1 MISLATPSESHLD
14 DSGTM
19 AWDQIYQ
26 TYYPCLLRYARR
38 GGANAGDAEDIAAEV
53 LKKFYIQTTRR
64 QLPLVGSFHGYLA
77 AMVRNAVIDHRH
89 ASRAFYGNGC
99 GMLCP
104 SARTEVQMPQTPYT
118 ETGEL
123 SDVELRQ
130 KMEILTE
137 AMTRVRSRV
146 VVKSWQMFWAV
157 TVEEVPAQDVAQ
169 QFNVR
174 VQTVYQRNF
183 QIRRMLRVECGLAVD
198 ESGASSGAFFSCR
211 SPKPPN
217 SNKPSSASRNA
228 MPWGS
233 GSSRNAKA
241 ILAVIP

>member
-1 MISLATPSESHLD
+1 MVSLSAPSELHVD
-14 DSGTM
+14 DSGTVI
-19 AWDQIYQ
+19 WDQIYQ

-38 GGANAGDAEDIAAEV
+38 GGVSAGDAEDIAAEV
-53 LKKFYIQTTRR
+53 LKKFYIQVTQR

-89 ASRAFYGNGC
+89 ANRAFYGNGC
-99 GMLCP
+99 GMLC
-104 SARTEVQMPQTPYT
+104 SAARPEIQVPRTPYT

-123 SDVELRQ
+123 SDVEIRQ

-157 TVEEVPAQDVAQ
+157 TAEGVPAQDVAQ
-169 QFNVR
+169 QFNVQ

-183 QIRRMLRVECGLAVD
+183 QIRRMLRVECGLAAD
-198 ESGASSGAFFSCR
+198 GSGVFSGAFSSCR

-233 GSSRNAKA
+233 GSSRSARA
-241 ILAVIP
+241 IPAVIP